1 MYTTRKRDVMK
12 QKQDL
17 GLRFVAYLIDSLVV
31 SIIGSI
37 FTFAT
42 IRPSFEF
49 GFDIEFGVQYI
60 DEIVFF
66 AIYYIGFVFY
76 NGGQTLGK
84 LATNQKIVSYSGEPL
99 ERNKLLLREV
109 MKVLF
114 LPVAFVSFLFALF
127 RDDNKTLH
135 DLLVDTI
142 VVVEKQP
149 AKEPPKQPTS
159 KPQSDDDDPFKD
171 VYKTDRKDD
180 YYE

>member
-1 MYTTRKRDVMK
+1 M
-12 QKQDL
+12 
-17 GLRFVAYLIDSLVV
+17 RFVAYLVDSLVV
-31 SIIGSI
+31 SIVAGI
-37 FTFAT
+37 FSFAT

-49 GFDIEFGVQYI
+49 GFNIEFGMQYV

-84 LATNQKIVSYSGEPL
+84 LATNQKIVTVSGEKL
-99 ERNKLLLREV
+99 DRNKLLLREI

-114 LPVAFVSFLFALF
+114 LPIAGISFLFALF

-142 VVVEKQP
+142 VVVEEQTK
-149 AKEPPKQPTS
+149 KEPPK
-159 KPQSDDDDPFKD
+159 KPEQRQQEDEDDPFKD
-171 VYKTDRKDD
+171 VYKNDRKDD